1 MAERSEADR
10 LLQETWWQRTIRRPE
25 IGAFI
30 VMLVVVVALGFASDG
45 KAFNALGLKNN
56 VKIISQFGIIAL
68 GAAMLM
74 IAGEFDL
81 SIGSMI
87 GFAGMSMALML
98 KFGLII
104 PAIVLEIPFT
114 DIVLVS
120 TPRIPI
126 FEGNQ
131 PMIAFFAT
139 LLMTLT
145 LGWIIGSI
153 VVRSGLSS
161 FIVTLAFLFFLRG
174 VTEVAYRFVNQS
186 TQVSG
191 LPNYKEQ
198 SWFADV
204 LGGEVF
210 GWVFDAWFAV
220 GRWITQGMT
229 FAEDFVVNWVDGS
242 ANFSGRMRSIDE
254 IDFLS
259 FFNIN
264 RNFEQ
269 WVTGFDARFM
279 WFIIL
284 ALLAYFVLSRTHYGN
299 WIYATGDNKESARA
313 NGVPVNRVK
322 ISLFMFTA
330 FCATMFAACQVF
342 DTNTSDAAKGNL
354 MELYAIAIAVVGG
367 TLMTGGFGTILGV
380 FLGAITVGLVS
391 QAVFA
396 IDFIDGAWF
405 RVFLGSVLLAA
416 VFANERIR
424 KRITGGI

>member
-1 MAERSEADR
+1 MAERSESDR
-10 LLQETWWQRTIRRPE
+10 LQQETRLQRLIRRPE

-30 VMLVVVVALGFASDG
+30 VMIVIIVALAVASDM

-56 VKIISQFGIIAL
+56 IKIIAQYGIIAI
-68 GAAMLM
+68 GATLLM

-98 KFGLII
+98 KWGLPFGLGEAT
-104 PAIVLEIPFT
+104 PFLAFAI
-114 DIVLVS
+114 
-120 TPRIPI
+120 
-126 FEGNQ
+126 
-131 PMIAFFAT
+131 T
-139 LLMTLT
+139 LTMTLT
-145 LGWIIGSI
+145 IGWIIGTI

-174 VTEVAYRFVNQS
+174 VTEVSFRLINQS

-191 LPNYKEQ
+191 LPDYKEE
-198 SWFADV
+198 SWFANI

-210 GWVFDAWFAV
+210 GWFYDAWFAIGKWV
-220 GRWITQGMT
+220 SSGWVFEARLT
-229 FAEDFVVNWVDGS
+229 AEQIN
-242 ANFSGRMRSIDE
+242 A
-254 IDFLS
+254 LALL
-259 FFNIN
+259 NIN
-264 RNFEQ
+264 RRLEQ

-279 WFIIL
+279 WFIVI
-284 ALLAYFVLSRTHYGN
+284 ALVAYFILSRTQIGN
-299 WIYATGDNKESARA
+299 WIYATGDNKEAARA

-322 ISLFMFTA
+322 IGLFMFTA

-354 MELYAIAIAVVGG
+354 MELFAIAIAVVGG
-367 TLMTGGFGTILGV
+367 TLMTGGFGSVLGV
-380 FLGAITVGLVS
+380 VFGAITVGLVAN
-391 QAVFA
+391 AVFFIPA
-396 IDFIDGAWF
+396 IDGAWF
-405 RVFLGSVLLAA
+405 RVFLGAILLAA